1 MGNKGE
7 EIRGALDEGGMRATM
22 FTKEERREGEE
33 GSGAGTRHG
42 GQEPTVCWEKEKR
55 TVHKDGECGTMSR
68 PRENRVLKA
77 QHRRRPQGTQRK
89 YPGIRSAVN

>member
-33 GSGAGTRHG
+33 GSGVGRG
-42 GQEPTVCWEKEKR
+42 MGVK
-55 TVHKDGECGTMSR
+55 SR
-68 PRENRVLKA
+68 PDAGKRRNA
-77 QHRRRPQGTQRK
+77 QCTK
-89 YPGIRSAVN
+89 TVSAARCRGHARTGS

>member
-33 GSGAGTRHG
+33 GSSAGTRRG
-42 GQEPTVCWEKEKR
+42 GQEPTGCWGKGKAHSAQGR
-55 TVHKDGECGTMSR
+55 
-68 PRENRVLKA
+68 RVRHDA
-77 QHRRRPQGTQRK
+77 AATRK
-89 YPGIRSAVN
+89 WGAKGPIQTAFAGHAAK